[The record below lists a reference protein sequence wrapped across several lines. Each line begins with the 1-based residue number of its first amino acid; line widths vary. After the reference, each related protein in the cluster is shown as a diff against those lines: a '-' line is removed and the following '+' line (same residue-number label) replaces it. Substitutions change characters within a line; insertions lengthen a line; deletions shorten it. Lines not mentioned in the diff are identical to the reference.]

1 MRPTTK
7 TATSVGVRIRN
18 ISKSFGKTE
27 VLKSV
32 DLNIQPGEFFTIIGP
47 SGCGKTTLLRI
58 ISGFYQPTAGSVL
71 FNEKDVTYLPPWD
84 RNIGFVFQNYALW
97 PNMTVFNN
105 VAYGLKIRKKPMDVI
120 RDRVKWALEVVD
132 LSGVER
138 QHPDQLSGGMQQR
151 VAIAR
156 AIVIDPSLLLLDE
169 PLSNLDAKLR
179 VSLRKHIREIQ
190 TDLAITAV
198 YVTHDQEEALE
209 ISDRIAILNE
219 GELQQFGRPED
230 VYENP
235 SNHFVAGFLGEANI
249 IEGSV
254 TASGYFEAGS
264 VKLDVSGNRPDIN
277 TRATLIV
284 RPENI
289 QIVNGGNGHVEATL
303 VKRYYL
309 GALKRFVAQLDDGTT
324 LYLGT
329 FNDHA
334 VGEKVW
340 LEFGKMRLICEEEVH
355 VSA

>member
-1 MRPTTK
+1 LRPTTK

>member
-132 LSGVER
+132 LSGVEK